1 MTHYII
7 VNGNAVR
14 HLLVGKCSVINDSG
28 GGAAI
33 SNKCPLVAMLHGLW
47 ASSLIVSSH

>member
-1 MTHYII
+1 M
-7 VNGNAVR
+7 
-14 HLLVGKCSVINDSG
+14 NDSG

-47 ASSLIVSSH
+47 ASSLIIVTSY